1 MSLTR
6 YAARQA
12 ELWDRW
18 AEYHPHLY
26 PDRDPAL
33 AVRFLHELAGDGA
46 ALELGAGT
54 GRVAVPLARQGVAVA
69 ALEVSEALIQRL
81 QDNDIDSSI
90 KIIHGDMAEYC
101 DGQYSLIYAVHSTF
115 FHLTHQE
122 LQVKCM
128 SNVAKMLTPD
138 GVFVLSCFVPNAAL
152 LTQPNNLALTGFSDD
167 AVDIRATV
175 VDASTQTIQYREL
188 HITTEGIRIL
198 PAEQRFCWPSELD
211 LMAQIG
217 GMKLSHRFGDFARRP
232 YRHDCVSQVSTYRL
246 ASSQEL

>member
-1 MSLTR
+1 LTR

-18 AEYHPHLY
+18 AEYQPHLY
-26 PDRDPAL
+26 PDRDPAP
-33 AVRFLHELAGDGA
+33 AVRFLHGLAGDKG

-54 GRVAVPLARQGVAVA
+54 GRVALPLARQGVAVA
-69 ALEVSEALIQRL
+69 ALEISEALIRRL
-81 QDNDIDSSI
+81 QDNDIESSI
-90 KIIHGDMAEYC
+90 KVIHGDMAEYC

-115 FHLTHQE
+115 FHLTRQE
-122 LQVKCM
+122 LQVQCM

-152 LTQPNNLALTGFSDD
+152 LAQPNNLALTGVGEDV
-167 AVDIRATV
+167 VDIRATV
-175 VDASTQTIQYREL
+175 VDASTQTILYREL

-211 LMAQIG
+211 LMARLG
-217 GMKLSHRFGDFARRP
+217 GMNLSDRFADFTRRP
-232 YRHDCVSQVSTYRL
+232 YRHDCVSQVSIYRL
-246 ASSQEL
+246 APSQEV